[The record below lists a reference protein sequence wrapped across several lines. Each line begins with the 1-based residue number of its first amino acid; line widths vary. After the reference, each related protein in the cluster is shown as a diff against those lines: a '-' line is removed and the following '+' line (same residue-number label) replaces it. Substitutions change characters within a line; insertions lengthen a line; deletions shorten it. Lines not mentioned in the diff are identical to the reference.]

1 MKAVRLLIG
10 VIALVLVVVGVAVA
24 IVLGPDDTWGGE
36 PAVLPDSA
44 PVIATAP
51 QLLNVAGAEL
61 RVSATTDEGEAF
73 VGAGHPVHVQD
84 YVRDVERT
92 EITQLS
98 ADGVGGSEGRAG
110 ERAYPAVVPA
120 ELDVWDVQ
128 ATGADVTLEV
138 PLTDEAPV
146 QVAVMP
152 AADGGSAPQVG
163 IGYALPGAFLAALVA
178 AVVGLLLLV
187 GTIVWGRRAKGAAPA
202 AATEPQESGSGAML
216 SRGAVRVA
224 AIGSV
229 LAVTAGC
236 SIPHEVEHGEQP
248 GVVPLQQADAQAV
261 LDDYDVRNNAA
272 IKASA
277 TGDGSRWK
285 RADTGPFLA
294 TDELS
299 ARTSKFFPPKAKGDS
314 DFVHRAKDVFEVEQ
328 SAYPLS
334 SVVDVEVPGRD
345 LQGGQLL
352 YVYSKAGAAGPWKG
366 YSSIYLPSRLVTP
379 LPAGEATPT
388 HEDRLSA
395 ARWDAEL
402 DQRIAYGKDTDLRI
416 PQALQEDINEMSYL
430 PKGVERVNHSVRP
443 WGGRRDGR
451 TEQDGPVRVLRVKQ
465 GLLVITHKEWEL
477 SLYLKSGFEWNQTSR
492 ERKVHGSHDKDTVY
506 DEHYLLTAAI
516 LVPHSGAPS
525 VIGSEVERV
534 LDFPPSG

>member
-1 MKAVRLLIG
+1 M
-10 VIALVLVVVGVAVA
+10 
-24 IVLGPDDTWGGE
+24 
-36 PAVLPDSA
+36 
-44 PVIATAP
+44 
-51 QLLNVAGAEL
+51 
-61 RVSATTDEGEAF
+61 
-73 VGAGHPVHVQD
+73 
-84 YVRDVERT
+84 
-92 EITQLS
+92 
-98 ADGVGGSEGRAG
+98 
-110 ERAYPAVVPA
+110 PA

-146 QVAVMP
+146 QVADMP

-202 AATEPQESGSGAML
+202 AVTEPQESGSGAML

-248 GVVPLQQADAQAV
+248 GVVPLQETDAQAV
-261 LDDYDVRNNAA
+261 LDDNDARNNAA

-299 ARTSKFFPPKAKGDS
+299 ARTSKFFPPKAKGDG

-352 YVYSKAGAAGPWKG
+352 YVCSKAGAAGPWNG

-379 LPAGEATPT
+379 LPEKEATPP

-416 PQALQEDINEMSYL
+416 PQA
-430 PKGVERVNHSVRP
+430 PPTR
-443 WGGRRDGR
+443 
-451 TEQDGPVRVLRVKQ
+451 
-465 GLLVITHKEWEL
+465 
-477 SLYLKSGFEWNQTSR
+477 SGSSAST
-492 ERKVHGSHDKDTVY
+492 
-506 DEHYLLTAAI
+506 
-516 LVPHSGAPS
+516 
-525 VIGSEVERV
+525 
-534 LDFPPSG
+534 